1 VLIIFAGLPGV
12 GKTTLARELARQ
24 RGAAHLRIDT
34 IEQVL
39 TDAGADADDCSDPGL
54 GYRLAYALAADNL
67 RLGLS
72 VIGDSVNSLI
82 VTREAW
88 RRVAVAAEAA
98 YFEVEVICSEL
109 AEHRRRVETRA
120 IDIPGLVPPTW
131 AEVQAREVQPW
142 AGERIVIDTA
152 GRSLEQSL
160 AELNAAL
167 AHR

>member
-12 GKTTLARELARQ
+12 GKTTLARALARQ

-39 TDAGADADDCSDPGL
+39 TDAGVDDCNDPGL

-67 RLGLS
+67 RLGLT
-72 VIGDSVNSLI
+72 VVGDSVNSLDI
-82 VTREAW
+82 TREAW
-88 RRVAVAAEAA
+88 RAVARAA
-98 YFEVEVICSEL
+98 KAPFVEVEVICSDA
-109 AEHRRRVETRA
+109 AEHRRRVETRIA
-120 IDIPGLVPPTW
+120 DIVGHTPPTW
-131 AEVQAREVQPW
+131 RDVEEREYQPW
-142 AGERIVIDTA
+142 PGERIVIDTA

-167 AHR
+167 PHR

>member
-12 GKTTLARELARQ
+12 GKTSLAREVARQ

-39 TDAGADADDCSDPGL
+39 NAASVDDRTDPGL
-54 GYRLAYALAADNL
+54 GYRLAYALAVDNL

-72 VIGDSVNSLI
+72 VIGDSVNSLS
-82 VTREAW
+82 VTREGW
-88 RRVAVAAEAA
+88 RGVAEAA
-98 YFEVEVICSEL
+98 GTAYLEVEVICSD
-109 AEHRRRVETRA
+109 AGEHRRRVETRT

-131 AEVQAREVQPW
+131 AEVEEREVQPW
-142 AGERIVIDTA
+142 PGDHIVVDTA